1 MKIIKILT
9 LVLIFSSTSLLAQ
22 QLDEKYLESLPE
34 DMRKDILDQANDRD
48 KQDKPVY
55 RNDTSQLDKQEDED
69 EDQDNRDKIFGEDF
83 FSTYQSTYMP

>member
-22 QLDEKYLESLPE
+22 ELDEKYLESLPE
-34 DMRKDILDQANDRD
+34 DMRKDILEQANDRD
-48 KQDKPVY
+48 EQDKPVY

-69 EDQDNRDKIFGEDF
+69 EDQDYRDKIFGEAF
-83 FSTYQSTYMP
+83 FSTYQST